1 MSILAAMTK
10 PAAPRRRNAEK
21 TKADILDAAQRV
33 FAEQGYPQ
41 AGIRDIGEMAG
52 VSSTLLL
59 RYYGS
64 KAGLFEAALKASMPL
79 GAVLEQD
86 RSRLGEKLAAL
97 FLDRDIDIKPP
108 SIVVLSTGD
117 PEAREISTRIL
128 QEEIIAPLARWL
140 GPPDAQARA
149 LEILILAM
157 GFVLFTRQLPLISAS
172 KAQEKKVA
180 AWLAESLQRIIDRS

>member
-1 MSILAAMTK
+1 MTK

-86 RSRLGEKLAAL
+86 RSRLGDKLAAL

-180 AWLAESLQRIIDRS
+180 AWLADSLQRIIDRS